1 MALSYSFHISNS
13 KNAINTSMQLSKRL
27 QHNLRSYS
35 QQKLKEKS
43 YNREKNFVLLG
54 PDNATKAFEKFKN
67 FYSKTFDEAV
77 NEYNETKKK
86 SRDKIENYFYHI
98 SNSKKSELAIEIII
112 QVGDMEFWKTKSYEE
127 QKKMNKIFQ
136 SQIKKLKNELPN
148 FKILSVVAHYD
159 ESSPHIQLIGVPI
172 AYYKKGLKVRATKGK
187 VFNKESLKTLQDKM
201 REDVLEQMQEL
212 YGKDIDLK
220 AKEKGRNHDL
230 LIKDYIK
237 LKQEQEKQLNSELEP
252 LRAEQNNLKT
262 DINKLSDKKD
272 KIKEEITTTQEEF
285 NISNTL
291 LEIKKKEIKEKE
303 QEKQKLANEINKL
316 KLEKDSIQKLKNDF
330 NSAKSLVRE
339 QNMKVFESIKFETIE
354 QKTGLF
360 TSEQRKVCDA
370 SVVRRLIDNNE
381 TAIKIDSDAIERRI
395 DKLIIQDREIKRE
408 HEEYSNLLRFLKKIP
423 FVKKIIDKWL
433 EVQFDEQK
441 LKIFENKVT
450 STLINT
456 MNKQKNKDDDFEK

>member
-1 MALSYSFHISNS
+1 MALSYSFHIGS
-13 KNAINTSMQLSKRL
+13 KKHAITSLKKLESVSK
-27 QHNLRSYS
+27 HNLRKFQSKIFDGS
-35 QQKLKEKS
+35 
-43 YNREKNFVLLG
+43 KNELLIG
-54 PDNATKAFEKFKN
+54 SNDLVKDTKKFYDDFFKN
-67 FYSKTFDEAV
+67 ALD
-77 NEYNETKKK
+77 EYNKKQK
-86 SRDKIENYFYHI
+86 RSDRKIKNYFNHVCDDVQKHI
-98 SNSKKSELAIEIII
+98 AVECII
-112 QVGDMEFWKTKSYEE
+112 QVGGYDFWEDKNLDER
-127 QKKMNKIFQ
+127 KKMTPIFKK
-136 SQIKKLKNELPN
+136 QIEKLQKEIPN
-148 FKILSVVAHYD
+148 FKIINAVIHYD
-159 ESSPHIQLIGVPI
+159 EACPHVQLVGVPI
-172 AYYKKGLKVRATKGK
+172 KENCKRGLSVQVSKTSN
-187 VFNKESLKTLQDKM
+187 FNKESLETLQNKM

-237 LKQEQEKQLNSELEP
+237 LKQEQEKQLKSELEP
-252 LRAEQNNLKT
+252 IQKQMQDN
-262 DINKLSDKKD
+262 INKLSDKKD

-291 LEIKKKEIKEKE
+291 LEMKKKEIKEQE

-316 KLEKDSIQKLKNDF
+316 KKEKDSIQKLQNDF

-395 DKLIIQDREIKRE
+395 DKLIIQDREMKRE

-456 MNKQKNKDDDFEK
+456 MNKQKDKDDDDLER

>member
-1 MALSYSFHISNS
+1 MALSYSFHIGS
-13 KNAINTSMQLSKRL
+13 KKHAITSLKKLESVSK
-27 QHNLRSYS
+27 HNLRKFQSKIFDGS
-35 QQKLKEKS
+35 KNELLIGSNDLVKDTKKF
-43 YNREKNFVLLG
+43 YNDF
-54 PDNATKAFEKFKN
+54 FKN
-67 FYSKTFDEAV
+67 ALD
-77 NEYNETKKK
+77 EYNKKQK
-86 SRDKIENYFYHI
+86 RSDRKIKNYFKHI
-98 SNSKKSELAIEIII
+98 CDDVQKHIAVECII
-112 QVGDMEFWKTKSYEE
+112 QVGGNDFWENKNMDER
-127 QKKMNKIFQ
+127 KKMTPIFKK
-136 SQIKKLKNELPN
+136 QIEKLQKELPN
-148 FKILSVVAHYD
+148 FKIINAVIHYD
-159 ESSPHIQLIGVPI
+159 EACPHVQLVGVPI
-172 AYYKKGLKVRATKGK
+172 KENCKRGLAVQVSKTSN
-187 VFNKESLKTLQDKM
+187 FNKESLEVLQAKM
-201 REDVLEQMQEL
+201 REDIEKEMQEL

-220 AKEKGRNHDL
+220 PKEKGRNHDL

-237 LKQEQEKQLNSELEP
+237 LKQEQEKQLKSELEP
-252 LRAEQNNLKT
+252 IQKQMQDN
-262 DINKLSDKKD
+262 INQLSNQKD
-272 KIKEEITTTQEEF
+272 EIQKEINTTQEEF

-291 LEIKKKEIKEKE
+291 LEMKKKEIKEKE
-303 QEKQKLANEINKL
+303 QEEQKLVNKINKL
-316 KLEKDSIQKLKNDF
+316 KNEKDSIQKLQNDF

-423 FVKKIIDKWL
+423 FVKKIIDKWW

-450 STLINT
+450 STLT
-456 MNKQKNKDDDFEK
+456 MNKQKNKDDDFER

>member
-1 MALSYSFHISNS
+1 MALSYSFHISND
-13 KNAINTSMQLSKRL
+13 KNAINTSKQLSKRL
-27 QHNLRSYS
+27 QHNLRAYS

-172 AYYKKGLKVRATKGK
+172 AYYEKGLKVRTTKGK

-201 REDVLEQMQEL
+201 REDVLEQMQEI

-237 LKQEQEKQLNSELEP
+237 LKQEQEKQLKSELEP
-252 LRAEQNNLKT
+252 IQKQMQDN
-262 DINKLSDKKD
+262 INQLSNQKD
-272 KIKEEITTTQEEF
+272 EIQKEINTTQEEF

-291 LEIKKKEIKEKE
+291 LEMKKKEIKEKE
-303 QEKQKLANEINKL
+303 QEEQKLVNKINKL
-316 KLEKDSIQKLKNDF
+316 KNEKDSIQKLQNDF

-423 FVKKIIDKWL
+423 FVKTIIDKWL
-433 EVQFDEQK
+433 EVQFDEKK
-441 LKIFENKVT
+441 LKIFENKVM

-456 MNKQKNKDDDFEK
+456 MNKQKNKDDDFER

>member
-1 MALSYSFHISNS
+1 MALSYSFHIGS
-13 KNAINTSMQLSKRL
+13 KKHAITSLKKLESVSK
-27 QHNLRSYS
+27 HNLRKFQSKIFDGS
-35 QQKLKEKS
+35 KNELLIGSNDLVKDTKKF
-43 YNREKNFVLLG
+43 YNDF
-54 PDNATKAFEKFKN
+54 FKN
-67 FYSKTFDEAV
+67 ALD
-77 NEYNETKKK
+77 EYNSKQKR
-86 SRDKIENYFYHI
+86 SDRKIKNYFNHVCDDVQKHI
-98 SNSKKSELAIEIII
+98 AVECII
-112 QVGDMEFWKTKSYEE
+112 QVGGYDFWEDKNLDER
-127 QKKMNKIFQ
+127 KKMTPIFKK
-136 SQIKKLKNELPN
+136 QIEKLQKELPN
-148 FKILSVVAHYD
+148 FKIINAVIHYD
-159 ESSPHIQLIGVPI
+159 EACPHVQLVGVPI
-172 AYYKKGLKVRATKGK
+172 KENCKRGLSVQVSKTSN
-187 VFNKESLKTLQDKM
+187 FNKESLEVLQAKM
-201 REDVLEQMQEL
+201 REDIEKEMQEI

-220 AKEKGRNHDL
+220 PKEKGRNQDL
-230 LIKDYIK
+230 ARQIYIK
-237 LKQEQEKQLNSELEP
+237 QKQKKKLQEEIEDLKAAKKLIDS
-252 LRAEQNNLKT
+252 
-262 DINKLSDKKD
+262 DINDALVNKTKLDETNK
-272 KIKEEITTTQEEF
+272 Q
-285 NISNTL
+285 
-291 LEIKKKEIKEKE
+291 KKKEIKEKE

-316 KLEKDSIQKLKNDF
+316 KKEKDSIQKLKNDF

-339 QNMKVFESIKFETIE
+339 QNMKVFESIEFETIE

-456 MNKQKNKDDDFEK
+456 MNKQKNKDDDFER

>member
-1 MALSYSFHISNS
+1 MALSYSFHIGS
-13 KNAINTSMQLSKRL
+13 KKHAITSLKKLESVSK
-27 QHNLRSYS
+27 HNLRKFQSKIFDGS
-35 QQKLKEKS
+35 
-43 YNREKNFVLLG
+43 KNELLIG
-54 PDNATKAFEKFKN
+54 SNDLVKDTKKFYDDFFKN
-67 FYSKTFDEAV
+67 ALD
-77 NEYNETKKK
+77 EYNKKQK
-86 SRDKIENYFYHI
+86 RSDRKIKNYFNHVCDDVQKHI
-98 SNSKKSELAIEIII
+98 AVECII
-112 QVGDMEFWKTKSYEE
+112 QVGGYDFWENKNLDER
-127 QKKMNKIFQ
+127 KKMTPIFKK
-136 SQIKKLKNELPN
+136 QIEKLQKELPN
-148 FKILSVVAHYD
+148 FKIINAVIHYD
-159 ESSPHIQLIGVPI
+159 EACPHVQLVGVPI
-172 AYYKKGLKVRATKGK
+172 KENCKRGLSVQVSKTSN
-187 VFNKESLKTLQDKM
+187 FNKESLETLQNKM

-237 LKQEQEKQLNSELEP
+237 LKQEQEKQLKSELEP
-252 LRAEQNNLKT
+252 IQKQMQDN
-262 DINKLSDKKD
+262 INKLSDKKD

-291 LEIKKKEIKEKE
+291 LEMKKKEIKEKE
-303 QEKQKLANEINKL
+303 QEEQKLVNEINKL
-316 KLEKDSIQKLKNDF
+316 QNKKDSIQKLQNDF

-408 HEEYSNLLRFLKKIP
+408 HEEYSNLLRFLRKIP
-423 FVKKIIDKWL
+423 FVKTIIDRWW

-450 STLINT
+450 SALINT
-456 MNKQKNKDDDFEK
+456 MNKQKNKDDDDLEI